1 MNDDTRKAWAQW
13 LLVAAKILSYFASA
27 LVGGVVAAGCKN
39 GALINLCSM

>member
-1 MNDDTRKAWAQW
+1 MDDDSRKAWAQW

-39 GALINLCSM
+39 PSIFHISA